1 MQLLQWS
8 WGGHMGG
15 WMWFGWFGGALA
27 AVLIILVVLRSMR
40 QGGDQRQ
47 ETPEEELKRRY
58 ARGEIS
64 EAEYEHRLE
73 ELRK

>member
-1 MQLLQWS
+1 MRLLQMN

-15 WMWFGWFGGALA
+15 WMWFGWLGGALGI
-27 AVLIILVVLRSMR
+27 VLIVLRAMQ
-40 QGGDQRQ
+40 QGADRGQ

-73 ELRK
+73 ELRR